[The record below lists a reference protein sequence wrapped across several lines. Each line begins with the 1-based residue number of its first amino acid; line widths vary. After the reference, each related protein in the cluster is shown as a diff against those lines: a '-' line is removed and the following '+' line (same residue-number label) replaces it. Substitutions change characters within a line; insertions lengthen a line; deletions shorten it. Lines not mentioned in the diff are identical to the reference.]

1 MAEFQTEI
9 DENQDYTLRTVTG
22 VLHISE
28 LQAAVEEYYAGIVTQ
43 LILWDVRQAAIEQLS
58 HTDMLAFA
66 RRVKE
71 LSAVRKGGKSA
82 FVVSGGLLSGISEIL
97 LAMGESEGLEYEQRV
112 FTDIEEAKRWLGVK
126 D

>member
-1 MAEFQTEI
+1 MPIVAPHR
-9 DENQDYTLRTVTG
+9 L
-22 VLHISE
+22 L
-28 LQAAVEEYYAGIVTQ
+28 AVAGN
-43 LILWDVRQAAIEQLS
+43 DRQAAIEQLS